1 MEVGPPYIDSMKRLR
16 DIDIKNKRVFVR
28 CDFNVSVDERGNIT
42 DDFRII
48 QTLPTLKYLLKNKV
62 KLVLASHFADGQ
74 SLEPVWKRVKKLI
87 GDKDITF
94 LENLRFNKGEEENSD
109 QYAKE
114 LASLADVYINDAFG
128 VCHRAHASVVGI
140 PKYLPSA
147 AGFLLEKEVSVLSQ
161 IMENPDRPFVAII
174 GGVKFE
180 SKAKV
185 IDSFLK
191 VADYLL
197 VGGKIGL
204 SQKVKQI
211 QSDKL
216 VLPIDDVDTFDIG
229 PESIKMFVEKIKIAK
244 TIIWAGPI
252 GLFEKE
258 PYNIGTKMIGKAIVK
273 NKKAFKVAGGG
284 DTVSAINKFK
294 LQKKFDHLSTGGG
307 AMLEFL
313 AGETLPGLE
322 ALGYYN

>member
-1 MEVGPPYIDSMKRLR
+1 MKTLKEVG
-16 DIDIKNKRVFVR
+16 IKNKRVFVR
-28 CDFNVSVDERGNIT
+28 CDFNVPVDEKGNIA

-48 QTLPTLKYLLKNKV
+48 QTLPTLKYLQKNKC
-62 KLVLASHFADGQ
+62 KLVLVSHFADGQ

-87 GDKDITF
+87 GDKEITF

-128 VCHRAHASVVGI
+128 VCHRVHASVVGI

-147 AGFLLEKEVSVLSQ
+147 AGFLLEKEVSVLSK

-204 SQKVKQI
+204 SEEVRKLN
-211 QSDKL
+211 SSKL

-229 PESIKMFVEKIKIAK
+229 SESIKIFVEKIKIAK

-294 LQKKFDHLSTGGG
+294 LQKKFNHLSTGGG
-307 AMLEFL
+307 AMLEFI
-313 AGETLPGLE
+313 AGETLPGLKSLE
-322 ALGYYN
+322 YYK